1 MNKNKK
7 INKEKTLAL
16 VLAGGLV
23 TSTLNVVNTS
33 ADMIQD
39 VNLVE
44 SVSTSN
50 ESVIPNQ
57 TLNFDKSKPS
67 DITITGVKFNS
78 KNLNSISITD
88 ENGKPQNIE
97 LSNVKKDE
105 SNGTITIPSNVI
117 SNLNLTVGVHA
128 ISVHFSDGSAT
139 IGAVSVNVIDSNS
152 AVNPPKDDNTIV
164 VPPVTPPSD
173 DKNDKEDTITK
184 KPTIEYQKL
193 TFDMNNKQDLVV
205 SNVNFDNTKLE
216 YIYINGKEISA
227 TELKIE
233 NDKIIIPSNVIS
245 NVISV
250 EGNYTISFKFSEG
263 SSLIN
268 AVDIEVKDK
277 NVIVPPV
284 TPPSGDTV
292 TPPSDDTVTP
302 PSDDTVTPPS
312 GDTVTPPS
320 DDTVTPPSDDTV
332 TPPSDDTVTPP
343 SDDTV
348 TPPSIDKE
356 NTIVIDKNNLKSIE
370 IPNFIPS
377 GSNVKFV
384 TINGKKLPVKY
395 MNIRTASNEE
405 ITPAVYVYG
414 DKLVIPVEVLKYVGI
429 DVDKYDI
436 EATLEDGTTVSKSIQ
451 LEVINSSNKED
462 DKITE
467 KPSDNNQITN
477 KPSNKPSNNEIAN
490 GNANKNDSIK
500 LENSSNNKLPN
511 TGAAVSSGLIG
522 SLSTLIG
529 AVLLRKKK

>member
-67 DITITGVKFNS
+67 DITITGIKFNS

-250 EGNYTISFKFSEG
+250 EGNYTISFKFYEG

-302 PSDDTVTPPS
+302 PS
-312 GDTVTPPS
+312 
-320 DDTVTPPSDDTV
+320 
-332 TPPSDDTVTPP
+332 
-343 SDDTV
+343 
-348 TPPSIDKE
+348 IDKE

-370 IPNFIPS
+370 IPNFIPI

>member
-7 INKEKTLAL
+7 INKEKSLAL

-302 PSDDTVTPPS
+302 PS
-312 GDTVTPPS
+312 
-320 DDTVTPPSDDTV
+320 
-332 TPPSDDTVTPP
+332 
-343 SDDTV
+343 
-348 TPPSIDKE
+348 IDKE

-522 SLSTLIG
+522 SL
-529 AVLLRKKK
+529 

>member
-302 PSDDTVTPPS
+302 PS
-312 GDTVTPPS
+312 
-320 DDTVTPPSDDTV
+320 
-332 TPPSDDTVTPP
+332 
-343 SDDTV
+343 
-348 TPPSIDKE
+348 IDKE

-467 KPSDNNQITN
+467 KPSDNNQIIN

>member
-7 INKEKTLAL
+7 INKEKSLAL

-245 NVISV
+245 NVIIV

-284 TPPSGDTV
+284 TPPSG
-292 TPPSDDTVTP
+292 
-302 PSDDTVTPPS
+302 
-312 GDTVTPPS
+312 
-320 DDTVTPPSDDTV
+320 
-332 TPPSDDTVTPP
+332 DTVTPP

-529 AVLLRKKK
+529 TVLLRKKK

>member
-128 ISVHFSDGSAT
+128 ISLHFSDGSAT

-292 TPPSDDTVTP
+292 TPPS
-302 PSDDTVTPPS
+302 
-312 GDTVTPPS
+312 
-320 DDTVTPPSDDTV
+320 
-332 TPPSDDTVTPP
+332 
-343 SDDTV
+343 
-348 TPPSIDKE
+348 IDKE

-462 DKITE
+462 DKVTE

>member
-1 MNKNKK
+1 M
-7 INKEKTLAL
+7 
-16 VLAGGLV
+16 AGGLV

-302 PSDDTVTPPS
+302 PS
-312 GDTVTPPS
+312 
-320 DDTVTPPSDDTV
+320 
-332 TPPSDDTVTPP
+332 
-343 SDDTV
+343 
-348 TPPSIDKE
+348 IDKE

>member
-78 KNLNSISITD
+78 KDLNSISITD

-128 ISVHFSDGSAT
+128 ISLHFSDGSAT

-284 TPPSGDTV
+284 TPPSG
-292 TPPSDDTVTP
+292 
-302 PSDDTVTPPS
+302 
-312 GDTVTPPS
+312 
-320 DDTVTPPSDDTV
+320 
-332 TPPSDDTVTPP
+332 DTVTPP

>member
-39 VNLVE
+39 ANLVQ

-302 PSDDTVTPPS
+302 PS
-312 GDTVTPPS
+312 
-320 DDTVTPPSDDTV
+320 
-332 TPPSDDTVTPP
+332 
-343 SDDTV
+343 
-348 TPPSIDKE
+348 IDKE

-451 LEVINSSNKED
+451 LQVINSSNKED
-462 DKITE
+462 DKVTE

>member
-164 VPPVTPPSD
+164 VPPVTPPS
-173 DKNDKEDTITK
+173 
-184 KPTIEYQKL
+184 
-193 TFDMNNKQDLVV
+193 
-205 SNVNFDNTKLE
+205 
-216 YIYINGKEISA
+216 G
-227 TELKIE
+227 
-233 NDKIIIPSNVIS
+233 
-245 NVISV
+245 
-250 EGNYTISFKFSEG
+250 
-263 SSLIN
+263 
-268 AVDIEVKDK
+268 
-277 NVIVPPV
+277 
-284 TPPSGDTV
+284 
-292 TPPSDDTVTP
+292 
-302 PSDDTVTPPS
+302 
-312 GDTVTPPS
+312 
-320 DDTVTPPSDDTV
+320 DTV

>member
-23 TSTLNVVNTS
+23 TATLNVVNTS

-302 PSDDTVTPPS
+302 PS
-312 GDTVTPPS
+312 
-320 DDTVTPPSDDTV
+320 
-332 TPPSDDTVTPP
+332 
-343 SDDTV
+343 
-348 TPPSIDKE
+348 IDKE

>member
-284 TPPSGDTV
+284 TPPSV
-292 TPPSDDTVTP
+292 
-302 PSDDTVTPPS
+302 
-312 GDTVTPPS
+312 
-320 DDTVTPPSDDTV
+320 
-332 TPPSDDTVTPP
+332 
-343 SDDTV
+343 DTV

>member
-184 KPTIEYQKL
+184 KPTIKYQKL

-284 TPPSGDTV
+284 TPPSG
-292 TPPSDDTVTP
+292 
-302 PSDDTVTPPS
+302 
-312 GDTVTPPS
+312 
-320 DDTVTPPSDDTV
+320 
-332 TPPSDDTVTPP
+332 
-343 SDDTV
+343 DTV

-462 DKITE
+462 DKVTE

-477 KPSNKPSNNEIAN
+477 KPSNKPLNNEIAN

>member
-78 KNLNSISITD
+78 KDLNSISITNEKGD
-88 ENGKPQNIE
+88 PINFKLNEF
-97 LSNVKKDE
+97 NVDKD
-105 SNGTITIPSNVI
+105 SATITIPSNVI

-128 ISVHFSDGSAT
+128 ISLHFSDGSAT

-292 TPPSDDTVTP
+292 TPPS
-302 PSDDTVTPPS
+302 
-312 GDTVTPPS
+312 
-320 DDTVTPPSDDTV
+320 
-332 TPPSDDTVTPP
+332 
-343 SDDTV
+343 
-348 TPPSIDKE
+348 IDKE

-462 DKITE
+462 DKVTE

>member
-184 KPTIEYQKL
+184 KPTIKYQKL

-302 PSDDTVTPPS
+302 PS
-312 GDTVTPPS
+312 
-320 DDTVTPPSDDTV
+320 
-332 TPPSDDTVTPP
+332 
-343 SDDTV
+343 
-348 TPPSIDKE
+348 IDKE

-384 TINGKKLPVKY
+384 TINSKKLPVKY

-462 DKITE
+462 DKVTE

>member
-302 PSDDTVTPPS
+302 PS
-312 GDTVTPPS
+312 
-320 DDTVTPPSDDTV
+320 
-332 TPPSDDTVTPP
+332 
-343 SDDTV
+343 
-348 TPPSIDKE
+348 IDKE

-522 SLSTLIG
+522 LLSTLIG

>member
-7 INKEKTLAL
+7 INKEKSLAL

-292 TPPSDDTVTP
+292 TPPS
-302 PSDDTVTPPS
+302 
-312 GDTVTPPS
+312 
-320 DDTVTPPSDDTV
+320 
-332 TPPSDDTVTPP
+332 
-343 SDDTV
+343 
-348 TPPSIDKE
+348 IDKE

-529 AVLLRKKK
+529 TVLLRKKK

>member
-1 MNKNKK
+1 MKRENP
-7 INKEKTLAL
+7 INFK
-16 VLAGGLV
+16 
-23 TSTLNVVNTS
+23 LNEINIDKDS
-33 ADMIQD
+33 A
-39 VNLVE
+39 
-44 SVSTSN
+44 
-50 ESVIPNQ
+50 
-57 TLNFDKSKPS
+57 
-67 DITITGVKFNS
+67 
-78 KNLNSISITD
+78 
-88 ENGKPQNIE
+88 
-97 LSNVKKDE
+97 
-105 SNGTITIPSNVI
+105 TITIPSNVI

-128 ISVHFSDGSAT
+128 ISLHFSDGSAT

-152 AVNPPKDDNTIV
+152 PVNPPKDDNTIV

-184 KPTIEYQKL
+184 KPTIKYQKL

-292 TPPSDDTVTP
+292 TPPS
-302 PSDDTVTPPS
+302 
-312 GDTVTPPS
+312 
-320 DDTVTPPSDDTV
+320 
-332 TPPSDDTVTPP
+332 
-343 SDDTV
+343 
-348 TPPSIDKE
+348 IDKE

-451 LEVINSSNKED
+451 LQVINSSNKED
-462 DKITE
+462 DKVTE

>member
-67 DITITGVKFNS
+67 DITITGIKFNS

-302 PSDDTVTPPS
+302 PS
-312 GDTVTPPS
+312 
-320 DDTVTPPSDDTV
+320 
-332 TPPSDDTVTPP
+332 
-343 SDDTV
+343 
-348 TPPSIDKE
+348 IDKE

-462 DKITE
+462 DKVTE

>member
-1 MNKNKK
+1 M
-7 INKEKTLAL
+7 
-16 VLAGGLV
+16 AGGLV

-67 DITITGVKFNS
+67 DITITGFKFNS

-128 ISVHFSDGSAT
+128 ISLHFSDGSAT

-184 KPTIEYQKL
+184 KPTIKYQKL

-227 TELKIE
+227 KELKIE

-250 EGNYTISFKFSEG
+250 KGNYTISFKFSEG

-284 TPPSGDTV
+284 TPPS
-292 TPPSDDTVTP
+292 DDTI
-302 PSDDTVTPPS
+302 TPPS

-320 DDTVTPPSDDTV
+320 GDTVM
-332 TPPSDDTVTPP
+332 
-343 SDDTV
+343 
-348 TPPSIDKE
+348 PPSIDKE

-451 LEVINSSNKED
+451 LQVINSSNKED
-462 DKITE
+462 DKVTE

>member
-302 PSDDTVTPPS
+302 PS
-312 GDTVTPPS
+312 
-320 DDTVTPPSDDTV
+320 
-332 TPPSDDTVTPP
+332 
-343 SDDTV
+343 
-348 TPPSIDKE
+348 IDKE

-370 IPNFIPS
+370 IPNFIPI

-451 LEVINSSNKED
+451 LKVINSSNKED

>member
-78 KNLNSISITD
+78 KDLKSISITN
-88 ENGKPQNIE
+88 EKGEPINFKLNEI
-97 LSNVKKDE
+97 NVDKD
-105 SNGTITIPSNVI
+105 SATITIPSNVV

-128 ISVHFSDGSAT
+128 ISLHFSDGSAT

-205 SNVNFDNTKLE
+205 SNVNFDNTKLK

-277 NVIVPPV
+277 NVIVPP
-284 TPPSGDTV
+284 D
-292 TPPSDDTVTP
+292 
-302 PSDDTVTPPS
+302 
-312 GDTVTPPS
+312 
-320 DDTVTPPSDDTV
+320 
-332 TPPSDDTVTPP
+332 TPP

-462 DKITE
+462 DKVTE

-522 SLSTLIG
+522 LLSTLIG

>member
-44 SVSTSN
+44 SVSTST

-78 KNLNSISITD
+78 KDLKSISITN
-88 ENGKPQNIE
+88 EKGEPINFKLNEI
-97 LSNVKKDE
+97 NVDKD
-105 SNGTITIPSNVI
+105 SATITIPSNVV

-128 ISVHFSDGSAT
+128 ISLHFSDDSAT

-205 SNVNFDNTKLE
+205 SNVNFDNTKLK

-284 TPPSGDTV
+284 TPPS
-292 TPPSDDTVTP
+292 
-302 PSDDTVTPPS
+302 DDTVTPPS
-312 GDTVTPPS
+312 G
-320 DDTVTPPSDDTV
+320 
-332 TPPSDDTVTPP
+332 
-343 SDDTV
+343 DTV

-451 LEVINSSNKED
+451 LQVINSSNKED
-462 DKITE
+462 DKVTE
-467 KPSDNNQITN
+467 KPSDNNQIT
-477 KPSNKPSNNEIAN
+477 NKPSNNEIAN

>member
-117 SNLNLTVGVHA
+117 SNLKLTVGVHA

-152 AVNPPKDDNTIV
+152 PVNPPKDDNTIV

-184 KPTIEYQKL
+184 KPTIKYQKL

-292 TPPSDDTVTP
+292 TPPS
-302 PSDDTVTPPS
+302 
-312 GDTVTPPS
+312 
-320 DDTVTPPSDDTV
+320 
-332 TPPSDDTVTPP
+332 
-343 SDDTV
+343 
-348 TPPSIDKE
+348 IDKE

-451 LEVINSSNKED
+451 LQVINSSNKED
-462 DKITE
+462 DKVTE

>member
-193 TFDMNNKQDLVV
+193 TFDMNNKQNLVV

-284 TPPSGDTV
+284 TPPSG
-292 TPPSDDTVTP
+292 
-302 PSDDTVTPPS
+302 
-312 GDTVTPPS
+312 
-320 DDTVTPPSDDTV
+320 
-332 TPPSDDTVTPP
+332 DTVTPP

>member
-7 INKEKTLAL
+7 INKEKSLAL

-57 TLNFDKSKPS
+57 TLNFDKSNPS

-78 KNLNSISITD
+78 KNLKSISITD
-88 ENGKPQNIE
+88 ENGQPQNIE

-105 SNGTITIPSNVI
+105 SNETITIPSNVV

-184 KPTIEYQKL
+184 KPTIKYQKL
-193 TFDMNNKQDLVV
+193 TFDMNNKQNLVV

-284 TPPSGDTV
+284 TPPS
-292 TPPSDDTVTP
+292 
-302 PSDDTVTPPS
+302 DDTVTPPS
-312 GDTVTPPS
+312 GDM
-320 DDTVTPPSDDTV
+320 
-332 TPPSDDTVTPP
+332 
-343 SDDTV
+343 V

-356 NTIVIDKNNLKSIE
+356 NTIVIDKNNLKNIE
-370 IPNFIPS
+370 IPNFIPV
-377 GSNVKFV
+377 GSKVKFV

-405 ITPAVYVYG
+405 ITPAIYVYG

-467 KPSDNNQITN
+467 NPSDNNQITN

>member
-57 TLNFDKSKPS
+57 TLNFDKSNPS

-78 KNLNSISITD
+78 KDLKSISITN
-88 ENGKPQNIE
+88 EKGEPINFKLNEI
-97 LSNVKKDE
+97 NVDKD
-105 SNGTITIPSNVI
+105 SATITIPSNVV

-128 ISVHFSDGSAT
+128 ISLHFSDDSAT

-184 KPTIEYQKL
+184 KPTIKYQKL

-205 SNVNFDNTKLE
+205 SDVNFDNTKLE

-292 TPPSDDTVTP
+292 TPPS
-302 PSDDTVTPPS
+302 
-312 GDTVTPPS
+312 
-320 DDTVTPPSDDTV
+320 
-332 TPPSDDTVTPP
+332 
-343 SDDTV
+343 
-348 TPPSIDKE
+348 IDKE
-356 NTIVIDKNNLKSIE
+356 NTIVIDKNNLKNIE
-370 IPNFIPS
+370 IPNFIPV
-377 GSNVKFV
+377 GSKVKFV

-462 DKITE
+462 DKVTE

-490 GNANKNDSIK
+490 GNANKNDSTK

>member
-128 ISVHFSDGSAT
+128 ISLHFSDGSAT

-302 PSDDTVTPPS
+302 PS
-312 GDTVTPPS
+312 
-320 DDTVTPPSDDTV
+320 
-332 TPPSDDTVTPP
+332 
-343 SDDTV
+343 
-348 TPPSIDKE
+348 IDKE

-451 LEVINSSNKED
+451 LQVINSSNKED
-462 DKITE
+462 DKVTE

-529 AVLLRKKK
+529 TVLLRKKK

>member
-44 SVSTSN
+44 SVSTST

-78 KNLNSISITD
+78 KDLKSISITN
-88 ENGKPQNIE
+88 EKGEPINFKLNEI
-97 LSNVKKDE
+97 NVDKD
-105 SNGTITIPSNVI
+105 SATITIPSNVV

-128 ISVHFSDGSAT
+128 ISLHFSDDSAT

-205 SNVNFDNTKLE
+205 SNVNFDNTKLK

-277 NVIVPPV
+277 NVIVPP
-284 TPPSGDTV
+284 
-292 TPPSDDTVTP
+292 
-302 PSDDTVTPPS
+302 
-312 GDTVTPPS
+312 
-320 DDTVTPPSDDTV
+320 
-332 TPPSDDTVTPP
+332 VTPP

-429 DVDKYDI
+429 DVDTYDI

-451 LEVINSSNKED
+451 LQVINSSNKED
-462 DKITE
+462 DKVTE
-467 KPSDNNQITN
+467 KPSDNNQIT
-477 KPSNKPSNNEIAN
+477 NKPSNNEIAN

-522 SLSTLIG
+522 LLSTLIG

>member
-44 SVSTSN
+44 SVSTST

-78 KNLNSISITD
+78 KDLKSISITN
-88 ENGKPQNIE
+88 EKGEPINFKLNEI
-97 LSNVKKDE
+97 NVDKD
-105 SNGTITIPSNVI
+105 SATITIPSNVV

-128 ISVHFSDGSAT
+128 ISLHFSDDSAT

-205 SNVNFDNTKLE
+205 SNVNFDNTKLK

-284 TPPSGDTV
+284 TPPS
-292 TPPSDDTVTP
+292 
-302 PSDDTVTPPS
+302 
-312 GDTVTPPS
+312 
-320 DDTVTPPSDDTV
+320 
-332 TPPSDDTVTPP
+332 
-343 SDDTV
+343 DDTV

-384 TINGKKLPVKY
+384 TINSKKLPVKY

-462 DKITE
+462 DKVTE

>member
-67 DITITGVKFNS
+67 DITITVVKFNS

-302 PSDDTVTPPS
+302 PS
-312 GDTVTPPS
+312 
-320 DDTVTPPSDDTV
+320 
-332 TPPSDDTVTPP
+332 
-343 SDDTV
+343 
-348 TPPSIDKE
+348 IDKE

>member
-1 MNKNKK
+1 LNKNKK

-44 SVSTSN
+44 SVSTST

-78 KNLNSISITD
+78 KDLKSISITN
-88 ENGKPQNIE
+88 EKGEPINFKLNEI
-97 LSNVKKDE
+97 NVDKD
-105 SNGTITIPSNVI
+105 SATITIPSNVV

-128 ISVHFSDGSAT
+128 ISLHFSDDSAT

-205 SNVNFDNTKLE
+205 SNVNFDNTKLK

-277 NVIVPPV
+277 NVIVPP
-284 TPPSGDTV
+284 
-292 TPPSDDTVTP
+292 
-302 PSDDTVTPPS
+302 
-312 GDTVTPPS
+312 
-320 DDTVTPPSDDTV
+320 
-332 TPPSDDTVTPP
+332 VTPP

-451 LEVINSSNKED
+451 LQVINSSNKED
-462 DKITE
+462 DKVTE
-467 KPSDNNQITN
+467 KPSDNNQIT
-477 KPSNKPSNNEIAN
+477 NKPSNNEIAN

-522 SLSTLIG
+522 LLSTLIG

>member
-7 INKEKTLAL
+7 NNKEKTLAL

-67 DITITGVKFNS
+67 DITITGFKFNS

-292 TPPSDDTVTP
+292 TPPS
-302 PSDDTVTPPS
+302 
-312 GDTVTPPS
+312 
-320 DDTVTPPSDDTV
+320 
-332 TPPSDDTVTPP
+332 
-343 SDDTV
+343 
-348 TPPSIDKE
+348 IDKE

-462 DKITE
+462 DKVTE

>member
-67 DITITGVKFNS
+67 DITITGIKFNS

-302 PSDDTVTPPS
+302 PS
-312 GDTVTPPS
+312 
-320 DDTVTPPSDDTV
+320 
-332 TPPSDDTVTPP
+332 
-343 SDDTV
+343 
-348 TPPSIDKE
+348 IDKE

-451 LEVINSSNKED
+451 LQVINSSNKED
-462 DKITE
+462 DKVTE

>member
-78 KNLNSISITD
+78 KDLNSISITD

-128 ISVHFSDGSAT
+128 ISLHFSDDSAT

-250 EGNYTISFKFSEG
+250 KGNYTISFKFSEG

-284 TPPSGDTV
+284 TPPSG
-292 TPPSDDTVTP
+292 
-302 PSDDTVTPPS
+302 
-312 GDTVTPPS
+312 
-320 DDTVTPPSDDTV
+320 
-332 TPPSDDTVTPP
+332 DTVTPP

>member
-1 MNKNKK
+1 MELRWILLLKILHLPSSLNK
-7 INKEKTLAL
+7 AL
-16 VLAGGLV
+16 
-23 TSTLNVVNTS
+23 
-33 ADMIQD
+33 
-39 VNLVE
+39 
-44 SVSTSN
+44 
-50 ESVIPNQ
+50 
-57 TLNFDKSKPS
+57 
-67 DITITGVKFNS
+67 NS
-78 KNLNSISITD
+78 KKRYPINFKLNEI
-88 ENGKPQNIE
+88 
-97 LSNVKKDE
+97 NVDKD
-105 SNGTITIPSNVI
+105 SATITIPSNVI

-164 VPPVTPPSD
+164 VPPVTSPSD

-292 TPPSDDTVTP
+292 TPPS
-302 PSDDTVTPPS
+302 
-312 GDTVTPPS
+312 
-320 DDTVTPPSDDTV
+320 
-332 TPPSDDTVTPP
+332 
-343 SDDTV
+343 
-348 TPPSIDKE
+348 IDKE

-462 DKITE
+462 DKVTE

-490 GNANKNDSIK
+490 GNANKNDSTK

>member
-105 SNGTITIPSNVI
+105 SNGTITIPSNVV

-128 ISVHFSDGSAT
+128 ISLHFSDDSAT

-184 KPTIEYQKL
+184 KPTIKYQKL

-205 SNVNFDNTKLE
+205 SNVNFDNTKLK

-292 TPPSDDTVTP
+292 TPPS
-302 PSDDTVTPPS
+302 
-312 GDTVTPPS
+312 G
-320 DDTVTPPSDDTV
+320 
-332 TPPSDDTVTPP
+332 
-343 SDDTV
+343 DTV

-451 LEVINSSNKED
+451 LQVINSSNKED
-462 DKITE
+462 DKVTE

>member
-44 SVSTSN
+44 SVSTST

-88 ENGKPQNIE
+88 ENGKPINFKLNEI
-97 LSNVKKDE
+97 NVDKD
-105 SNGTITIPSNVI
+105 SATITIPSNVV

-128 ISVHFSDGSAT
+128 ISLHFSDDSAT

-205 SNVNFDNTKLE
+205 SNVNFDNTKLK

-284 TPPSGDTV
+284 TPPS
-292 TPPSDDTVTP
+292 
-302 PSDDTVTPPS
+302 DDTVTPPS
-312 GDTVTPPS
+312 G
-320 DDTVTPPSDDTV
+320 
-332 TPPSDDTVTPP
+332 
-343 SDDTV
+343 DTV

-451 LEVINSSNKED
+451 LQVINSSNKED
-462 DKITE
+462 DKVTE